1 MSIITSVL
9 PILAGGDTYKVTS
22 PFGWRV
28 DPVTGKGS
36 GEHKGID
43 LVLWRGTYGT
53 TAQICA
59 ARDGYVS
66 AVRDEVE
73 GFDRNRSAGNYV
85 IIDHGDGL
93 TTRYYHLAH
102 GSVKVKPG
110 DHIRGGDQIGM
121 MGSTGYSTGAHLHFQ
136 LEMDGV
142 PIDPYP
148 FLVGEVPDEVCEC
161 PSIAGDGGN
170 NDTGMTEGMDNT
182 PSEWAREAVT
192 WAKESGIL
200 YGDET
205 GNLRLHEA
213 CTREMML
220 VFLYRAMG
228 GG

>member
-22 PFGWRV
+22 SFGWRV

-59 ARDGYVS
+59 AWDGYVS

-85 IIDHGDGL
+85 IIDHGDGVV
-93 TTRYYHLAH
+93 TRYYHLAAD
-102 GSVKVKPG
+102 SVRVAAG
-110 DHIRGGDQIGM
+110 DEVHAGEVIGM

-136 LEMDGV
+136 VEIDGV
-142 PIDPYP
+142 PVDPEP
-148 FLVGEVPDEVCEC
+148 FITGEVPDAAEPAEN
-161 PSIAGDGGN
+161 AGGD
-170 NDTGMTEGMDNT
+170 DGMDNT
-182 PSEWAREAVT
+182 PADWAADAVV

>member
-1 MSIITSVL
+1 MSVITSAL

-53 TAQICA
+53 VAQVCA
-59 ARDGYVS
+59 AWDGYVS

-85 IIDHGDGL
+85 IIDHGDGVV
-93 TTRYYHLAH
+93 TRYYHLAAD
-102 GSVKVKPG
+102 SVRVAAG
-110 DHIRGGDQIGM
+110 DEVHAGEVIGM

-136 LEMDGV
+136 VEIDGV
-142 PIDPYP
+142 PVDPEP
-148 FLVGEVPDEVCEC
+148 FITGEVPDAVE
-161 PSIAGDGGN
+161 PAGGD
-170 NDTGMTEGMDNT
+170 DGMDNT
-182 PSEWAREAVT
+182 PADWAADAVA

>member
-1 MSIITSVL
+1 MSVITSVL

-43 LVLWRGTYGT
+43 LVLWRGTGGT

-59 ARDGYVS
+59 AWDGYVS

-85 IIDHGDGL
+85 VIDHGDGVV
-93 TTRYYHLAH
+93 TRYYHLAAD
-102 GSVKVKPG
+102 SVRVAAG
-110 DHIRGGDQIGM
+110 DEVHAGEVIGM

-136 LEMDGV
+136 VEIDGV
-142 PIDPYP
+142 PVDPEP
-148 FLVGEVPDEVCEC
+148 FITGEVPDSVE
-161 PSIAGDGGN
+161 PAGGD
-170 NDTGMTEGMDNT
+170 DGMDNT
-182 PSEWAREAVT
+182 PADWAADAVE